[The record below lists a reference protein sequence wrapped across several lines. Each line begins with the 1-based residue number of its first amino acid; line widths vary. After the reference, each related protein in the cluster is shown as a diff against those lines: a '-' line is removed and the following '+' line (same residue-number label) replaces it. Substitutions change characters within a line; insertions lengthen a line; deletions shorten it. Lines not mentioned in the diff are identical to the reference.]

1 MSVEL
6 TRMVKYKPLHNE
18 INKEIEYWKNIESQ
32 KTKTNIISEKLRV
45 IDKPFFEPKIKS
57 FVKTNDIFK
66 PYLDKDRSSLLIS
79 EEIKFDL
86 RRYLNDLTTFEST
99 HSRSQKLDKRFEVI
113 NNEKRVVIKDEE
125 LQKMYLSIADEV
137 IKFNEGIKK
146 ASELN
151 KKSLATSS
159 LPPAIIEEMREDGQ
173 PTFSATAKE
182 ASTKLEVSILNLDK
196 RRKEWFTKSMNKKTI
211 IIGSTLVVLTLVM
224 LILFAVL

>member
-1 MSVEL
+1 MSIE

-45 IDKPFFEPKIKS
+45 IDKSFFEPKIKA
-57 FVKTNDIFK
+57 FVKVNEIFK
-66 PYLDKDRSSLLIS
+66 PYLDKDRTSLLIS

-99 HSRSQKLDKRFEVI
+99 HSRNQKLDKRFEII

-125 LQKMYLSIADEV
+125 LQRMYLSISDEV
-137 IKFNEGIKK
+137 IKFNAGIKK

-151 KKSLATSS
+151 KKSLATSN
-159 LPPAIIEEMREDGQ
+159 LPPAIIEEMREEGKA
-173 PTFSATAKE
+173 TFSASAKE
-182 ASTKLEVSILNLDK
+182 ISVKLEVSILSLDK
-196 RRKEWFTKSMNKKTI
+196 KRKEWFTKSMNKKTL
-211 IIGSTLVVLTLVM
+211 IIGITLVSLTFLM
-224 LILFAVL
+224 LILFAAF